1 MTTLVYSVH
10 ISSVK
15 ISFKNKMYLSNQ
27 NDLGLLFFSTAMT
40 DQKAE
45 TRNKRSFYH
54 QILSSITTVEKAT
67 VLKHWKNIQ
76 GSGMAEGPH

>member
-1 MTTLVYSVH
+1 
-10 ISSVK
+10 
-15 ISFKNKMYLSNQ
+15 MYLSNQ

-45 TRNKRSFYH
+45 TRNKRLFYH
-54 QILSSITTVEKAT
+54 QILSSITMVEKAT